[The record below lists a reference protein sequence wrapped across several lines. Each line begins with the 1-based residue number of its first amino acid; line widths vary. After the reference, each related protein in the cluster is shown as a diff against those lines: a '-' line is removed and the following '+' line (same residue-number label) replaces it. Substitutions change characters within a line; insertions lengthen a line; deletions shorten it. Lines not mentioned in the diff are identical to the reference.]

1 MKKLICLL
9 VIVAL
14 SLIGCGERA
23 VAPVPVETQTPAVEI
38 EKEWVVTNT
47 FEGNTRKETESFK
60 VSNNTR
66 VSWEVDEDNK
76 GFMLGLKNEK
86 GEYIGGEIASVR
98 EGAGKELSYVNVEPG
113 EYHLAIVA
121 GSKYKV
127 VIEQQQ

>member
-1 MKKLICLL
+1 ML

-14 SLIGCGERA
+14 SLVGCGEKA
-23 VAPVPVETQTPAVEI
+23 VAPVPVEAQTPAIEA

-60 VSNNTR
+60 LSKNTR
-66 VSWEVDEDNK
+66 VNWEVDGDNK
-76 GFMLGLKNEK
+76 GFMLGIQNEK

-98 EGAGKELSYVNVEPG
+98 EGASNEVTYVNVEPG
-113 EYHLAIVA
+113 EYSLAIVA

-127 VIEQQQ
+127 VIEQQK